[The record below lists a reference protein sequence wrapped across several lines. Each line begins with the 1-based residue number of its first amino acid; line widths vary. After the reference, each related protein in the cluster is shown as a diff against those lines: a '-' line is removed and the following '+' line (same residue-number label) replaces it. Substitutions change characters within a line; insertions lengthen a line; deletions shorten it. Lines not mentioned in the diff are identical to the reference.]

1 MSEHI
6 VTKLLKSKDKKKSL
20 NDQKTKTLLYTG
32 EPNIVL
38 SKGSQIW
45 RCAFYHKIEILHKI
59 TPCSVILCENHEGKK
74 PMGSDRKLT
83 SGCAG
88 WGWAWPERD
97 LSNFSEGLGTLCTLN
112 VAAFVWLHIF
122 IKICWILHVKMGTFY
137 FL

>member
-6 VTKLLKSKDKKKSL
+6 VTKLLKSKDKKKTL
-20 NDQKTKTLLYTG
+20 NDQKTQTLLYTG

-38 SKGSQIW
+38 SKGSQIQ

-59 TPCSVILCENHEGKK
+59 TPCCVILCENQEGKK

-88 WGWAWPERD
+88 
-97 LSNFSEGLGTLCTLN
+97 
-112 VAAFVWLHIF
+112 
-122 IKICWILHVKMGTFY
+122 
-137 FL
+137 